1 MKIVILDAYT
11 ANPGDLSWDGLRKFG
26 DLTVYDRTAPEQV
39 LERIGDAEVVYVNK
53 VVLTRETME
62 QCPNLKMVSVLATGY
77 NIVDVAAA
85 RELGIIVCNSPSYS
99 TASVAQLTIAHLL
112 ELCHHVGAHSEAC
125 HNGQWASSPD
135 FCFWNHPLMELDG
148 KTMGIIGYGSIG
160 QAVGEVAQALG
171 MDLLV
176 YSRHIRP
183 ELESESCYYTDLETL
198 LEKSDVISLHCP
210 QNEQSAGMINKATI
224 ALMKDGAILLNTSR
238 GGLVVEQDLADA
250 LHSGKLRGA
259 AVDVVSKEP
268 IDPNNPLLTAPN
280 LLMTPHIA
288 WAPLE
293 ARQRLLTIAE
303 ENLQAY
309 TAGQPINVVN
319 A

>member
-39 LERIGDAEVVYVNK
+39 LPRIGDAEVVYVNK
-53 VVLTRETME
+53 VVLSRQVLS
-62 QCPNLKMVSVLATGY
+62 QCKKLKLVSVLATGY
-77 NIVDVAAA
+77 NIVDVEAA
-85 RELGIIVCNSPSYS
+85 RELGITVCNSPAYS

-125 HNGQWASSPD
+125 HSGQWAGSPD

-160 QAVGEVAQALG
+160 QAVGEIAQALG
-171 MDLLV
+171 MNLLV
-176 YSRHIRP
+176 YGRHTRP
-183 ELESESCYYTDLETL
+183 ELESESCAYADLDTL
-198 LEKSDVISLHCP
+198 LARSDVITLHCP
-210 QNEQSAGMINKATI
+210 QTEQTAGMINRESIEK
-224 ALMKDGAILLNTSR
+224 MKDGVILLNTSR

-250 LHSGKLRGA
+250 LRSGKIRGA

-268 IDPNNPLLTAPN
+268 IDPHNPLLAAPN

-293 ARQRLLTIAE
+293 ARQRLLAIAE

-309 TAGQPINVVN
+309 AAGTPIHVVN
-319 A
+319 